1 MDHALGDG
9 AVDTDV
15 MAFPQLGELTAL
27 PREFRYELSDS
38 RIVGVPSGPPEV
50 GDAAAAQS
58 RPVARADPGGR
69 AGEQPAQGVPF
80 VLRQLREVRD
90 QRVQHAVPG
99 EDVVTGV
106 EHHGRH
112 GVELVQQAPRT
123 GVGGPRHRHRHGG
136 LADQPQQVVA
146 FAVGEV
152 QRPGQGDHDL
162 PGGPEPAPLFQPGV
176 VVQRNPGALGD
187 LRTAQPPRLPPPT
200 AGQPHVRRPDARTTG
215 TEESGQLCRVHSPR
229 MPDHGA
235 HRPTRPPLCGPVPT
249 PPGRTPRPLPYT
261 APPRKTAAVLTK
273 AKGVVVTILVTGG
286 RGHVARSVVDGL
298 LATGARVRVASRSPE
313 RVVVP
318 AGVET
323 VRADLADPRTLPAE
337 EALRHSR
344 LAWTFLRPGAFA
356 TNTLQWAPAIRASGT
371 VRAPYPQAHAA
382 SVHEDHIADVAVL
395 ALTRDGHQGL
405 THPLTGPASV
415 TQQEQIDCLAAAT
428 GRKIR
433 LAEIGTEEYRATLR
447 QWGDEEMVDTLLTH
461 LAEADNRPAAVCSTY
476 RDLTGGPG
484 RSYAQWALDHAADF
498 R

>member
-1 MDHALGDG
+1 M
-9 AVDTDV
+9 
-15 MAFPQLGELTAL
+15 
-27 PREFRYELSDS
+27 
-38 RIVGVPSGPPEV
+38 
-50 GDAAAAQS
+50 
-58 RPVARADPGGR
+58 
-69 AGEQPAQGVPF
+69 
-80 VLRQLREVRD
+80 
-90 QRVQHAVPG
+90 
-99 EDVVTGV
+99 
-106 EHHGRH
+106 
-112 GVELVQQAPRT
+112 
-123 GVGGPRHRHRHGG
+123 
-136 LADQPQQVVA
+136 
-146 FAVGEV
+146 
-152 QRPGQGDHDL
+152 
-162 PGGPEPAPLFQPGV
+162 
-176 VVQRNPGALGD
+176 
-187 LRTAQPPRLPPPT
+187 
-200 AGQPHVRRPDARTTG
+200 
-215 TEESGQLCRVHSPR
+215 
-229 MPDHGA
+229 
-235 HRPTRPPLCGPVPT
+235 
-249 PPGRTPRPLPYT
+249 
-261 APPRKTAAVLTK
+261 
-273 AKGVVVTILVTGG
+273 TILVTGG